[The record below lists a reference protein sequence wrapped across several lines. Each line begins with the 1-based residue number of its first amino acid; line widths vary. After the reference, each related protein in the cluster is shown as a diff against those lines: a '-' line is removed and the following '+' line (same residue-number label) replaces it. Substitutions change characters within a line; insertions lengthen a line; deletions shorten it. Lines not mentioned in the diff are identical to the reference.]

1 MMDPRRND
9 GNDESRSHVVCLKFT
24 LSIVLDRLA
33 ELAGA
38 VVLVLILSGTKL
50 VSYQMYKSREAES
63 FLSRLTGPN
72 HLTHQFTY
80 SLKLLNHPQWLISLK
95 RVFTV
100 SSLLD
105 RINMLA

>member
-1 MMDPRRND
+1 MMEMTRV
-9 GNDESRSHVVCLKFT
+9 EVTLSV

-33 ELAGA
+33 EYAGISRSGRTR
-38 VVLVLILSGTKL
+38 LILSVTKL

-72 HLTHQFTY
+72 HSTHQFTY
-80 SLKLLNHPQWLISLK
+80 SLKLLHHPQWLVSLK
-95 RVFTV
+95 RVHTV